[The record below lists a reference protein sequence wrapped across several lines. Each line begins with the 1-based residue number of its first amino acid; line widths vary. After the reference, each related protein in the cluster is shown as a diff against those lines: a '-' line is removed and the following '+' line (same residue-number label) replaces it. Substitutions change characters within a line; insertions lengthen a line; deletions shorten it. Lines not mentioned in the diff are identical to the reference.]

1 MRVNNIPVEL
11 DGDVILYLNGDLIHR
26 RNLSE
31 DIVKKISNLHKFK
44 YLLFK
49 KMEQCPEKE
58 LPLWNEY
65 VVACEYALQRAW
77 GFPEDSAYHKHWLTP
92 RCTCPRVDNEEGWSY
107 RAIYSRDCPV
117 HKEEVTQ
124 FKRSIG

>member
-1 MRVNNIPVEL
+1 MTSDKEQ
-11 DGDVILYLNGDLIHR
+11 VILSALLIYEEWCADR
-26 RNLSE
+26 AFE
-31 DIVKKISNLHKFK
+31 EEYETVQKISNLHKSK

-49 KMEQCPEKE
+49 KMEQCPEKD

-77 GFPEDSAYHKHWLTP
+77 GFTEDSAYHKHWLTP

-117 HKEEVTQ
+117 HKEEATQ
-124 FKRSIG
+124 FKRSMG

>member
-11 DGDVILYLNGDLIHR
+11 NGEAILYLNGELIQR
-26 RNLSE
+26 MNLSDE
-31 DIVKKISNLHKFK
+31 IVQKISNLHKFK

-49 KMEQCPEKE
+49 RMEQCPEKD

-65 VVACEYALQRAW
+65 VVECEYALQRAW

-92 RCTCPRVDNEEGWSY
+92 RCTCPKECGQESLGYYS
-107 RAIYSRDCPV
+107 IYGRDCPV
-117 HKEEVTQ
+117 HTLS
-124 FKRSIG
+124 RSKYDRK